1 MEQCDIVFIHA
12 CPTAAAIYYHIQLFQ
27 THCLY
32 CPHSIQ
38 VSVRELGRNLI
49 HILDS
54 VSIMVSA
61 KQRVFR
67 YMG

>member
-1 MEQCDIVFIHA
+1 
-12 CPTAAAIYYHIQLFQ
+12 
-27 THCLY
+27 LY

-54 VSIMVSA
+54 VSIMFSA
-61 KQRVFR
+61 KQRVFH
-67 YMG
+67 YKG